1 MMEKVKTYID
11 GFDKRMNGGIPKGS
25 IVLIIGE
32 PGTMKSSLAYSILY
46 NNALKNKEVGTYVT
60 LEQSRKGLLRH
71 LKSMGFNI
79 DAVGDKISVV
89 DLSLIRRKLEKLGE
103 HTWMHIFKSY
113 AKNLKE
119 NMDYTLLVIDSLQV
133 LELLAGFERPRNEL
147 FHFFGWIKDLGVTTF
162 IVAEQPSNTMEL
174 GKYGEDFLSDGIIHL
189 KMEKVDDINIQRRI
203 RCVKMRETKHSFNY
217 YTLLFQNGVFQATK
231 VINE

>member
-1 MMEKVKTYID
+1 MEKVKTYIE
-11 GFDKRMNGGIPKGS
+11 GFDKRMNGGIPRGNV
-25 IVLIIGE
+25 VLIIGE
-32 PGTMKSSLAYSILY
+32 PGTMKSSLAYSILH

-103 HTWMHIFKSY
+103 HTWLHIFKSY

-133 LELLAGFERPRNEL
+133 LGLLAGFERPRNEL
-147 FHFFGWIKDLGVTTF
+147 FHFFGWLKDLEVTTF
-162 IVAEQPSNTMEL
+162 IISEQPSNTMEF
-174 GKYGEDFLSDGIIHL
+174 GKYGEDFLGDGIIHL

-217 YTLLFQNGVFQATK
+217 YTLLFQNGVFKATK
-231 VINE
+231 VIHD